1 MKRFCKICR
10 KPQDSGKY
18 DCNDLQP
25 AKMKKFS
32 SFREDNKRWV
42 TKRRRTNT
50 DRELSGFQSRLIQR
64 PLRHFAHKEL
74 KSVIDRDTSGG
85 KNEYEKDHHFGVHRV
100 GSFYDCSDHACECSR
115 LLLLQPAS
123 LSFRCGGHRCWNRS
137 SYCNCSFLSL
147 LWTLLLRC
155 SPSST
160 RPLQRSPSTTHLLRS
175 SPSGTRLLRRPAIWL
190 QGMGSRTL

>member
-10 KPQDSGKY
+10 KPQDSGQC
-18 DCNDLQP
+18 DCNDGQP
-25 AKMKKFS
+25 AKMKNFS
-32 SFREDNKRWV
+32 NFGQDNKRCV

-50 DRELSGFQSRLIQR
+50 NHELSGFQSRLIHR
-64 PLRHFAHKEL
+64 PIRHFSHKQL
-74 KSVIDRDTSGG
+74 KSLIDCGTSGD
-85 KNEYEKDHHFGVHRV
+85 KNEYEKDHYFGVHRT
-100 GSFYDCSDHACECSR
+100 GSFYDCSDHACKRSR

-123 LSFRCGGHRCWNRS
+123 LSVCCGGHRCWNCS

-160 RPLQRSPSTTHLLRS
+160 RPLQRSPSTSRLLRC

-190 QGMGSRTL
+190 QGMDSWTL